1 MDYPNVTEDKLVIL
15 YIINKLNKSITNLQM
30 VDLILDTT
38 GIDYFSLQ
46 QLLLNLEEQKLI
58 ISNTQDGSRY
68 YKITDSGKE
77 SLEFLQNLIPS
88 FMLKRINS
96 KIQSIQKKIQQ
107 KTVVFADYTPEN
119 ENTFIVNCKI
129 AENDLPLLELT
140 INVPDKELAI
150 FICNKWYE
158 NPSKIYGDIITMLS
172 GNITSQN

>member
-1 MDYPNVTEDKLVIL
+1 MDYPNVTQDKLVIL
-15 YIINKLNKSITNLQM
+15 YIINKLSKAITNLQM

-58 ISNTQDGSRY
+58 VSNSQDGSRY
-68 YKITDSGKE
+68 YKITEEGKN
-77 SLEFLQNLIPS
+77 SLDFLQNMIPA

-96 KIQSIQKKIQQ
+96 KIQSIQKKIEQ

-129 AENDLPLLELT
+129 SENDLPLLELT
-140 INVPDKELAI
+140 INVPDKEQAI
-150 FICNKWYE
+150 YICNKWYE
-158 NPSKIYGDIITMLS
+158 NPSKIYGDIVTMFS
-172 GNITSQN
+172 KRND